1 MPQEVLDLHSGG
13 APYHRLFFRRGAFV
27 DIVNCGSTDCAKLLV
42 VRPNDADGPSVNE
55 AL

>member
-1 MPQEVLDLHSGG
+1 MPQEVLDLHGGG

-27 DIVNCGSTDCAKLLV
+27 DIVNCSSTDCTELV
-42 VRPNDADGPSVNE
+42 RVPPNDADRPSVNE

>member
-13 APYHRLFFRRGAFV
+13 VPYKCLFVRRGAFV
-27 DIVNCGSTDCAKLLV
+27 DIVNCGLTDV
-42 VRPNDADGPSVNE
+42 VEPVRVRPNDADRPSVNK